1 MEFGLASFGF
11 ALIAGLLS
19 TLSPCVLPIV
29 PILLGSGGHRQ
40 RCAPFS
46 LAAGLV
52 LSYAIVGTAL
62 AWVGTALAIDTSVFR
77 HIGAIALGLFGIF
90 LISSTL
96 QNRFAMA
103 TASVG
108 NAGTRLL
115 SQMRSDGPWGL
126 FGIGLVLGLVWSPCV
141 GPTLGAAILVAS
153 QGSRLP
159 QVALLMGIFGIGAA
173 IPIVMLTL
181 VSRQALLK
189 MRGKLISVGSG
200 GKALLGAAMVMIA
213 ALVVSG
219 TEKPLASWLVEQSPP
234 WLTSLTTR
242 Y

>member
-1 MEFGLASFGF
+1 LRPPEYYCQF
-11 ALIAGLLS
+11 
-19 TLSPCVLPIV
+19 
-29 PILLGSGGHRQ
+29 
-40 RCAPFS
+40 
-46 LAAGLV
+46 
-52 LSYAIVGTAL
+52 
-62 AWVGTALAIDTSVFR
+62 
-77 HIGAIALGLFGIF
+77 
-90 LISSTL
+90 
-96 QNRFAMA
+96 
-103 TASVG
+103 
-108 NAGTRLL
+108 
-115 SQMRSDGPWGL
+115 
-126 FGIGLVLGLVWSPCV
+126 
-141 GPTLGAAILVAS
+141 
-153 QGSRLP
+153 P

-189 MRGKLISVGSG
+189 MRGKLISAGSG